1 MRNSRIRA
9 ALAAT
14 MLWVASAAQAS
25 NLPSTALPLETE
37 VTETSRVQVLNF
49 YASYN
54 VQMAKEYAEAG
65 QIGFAKLHLERA
77 RWLRPFDIEI
87 QRGLKIINWHV
98 QHDRMERFPDA
109 RLTQGEPR
117 TLWTWRLFNSVPT
130 RIWAWTLLASVWI
143 SCGLLMLRRAMRKS
157 LRRDAVAIGA
167 ILSIVVAVCAM
178 IGWIG
183 CVITGSTLR
192 PAVVVGSRVMAWS
205 APDAMVTPQ
214 NNPDLYEGA
223 VVVVRTEDGDWAE
236 LQLSDAERVWTK
248 RDNIRQISAHRD
260 STLRVD

>member
-1 MRNSRIRA
+1 MKNSTIRA
-9 ALAAT
+9 AIAAT
-14 MLWVASAAQAS
+14 LMMASFQAHAS
-25 NLPSTALPLETE
+25 GATTTSLPPATE
-37 VTETSRVQVLNF
+37 VTATSRVPVLNF

-54 VQMAKEYAEAG
+54 VQKAKEYAEAG

-77 RWLRPFDIEI
+77 RWVRPFDIEI
-87 QRGLKIINWHV
+87 QRGLKMVNWHV
-98 QHDRMERFPDA
+98 QHDRMERFTDS

-117 TLWTWRLFNSVPT
+117 SLWTWRLFNSVPT

-183 CVITGSTLR
+183 CVITGTTMR
-192 PAVVVGSRVMAWS
+192 PAVVVGSRVMAWA

-223 VVVVRTEDGDWAE
+223 VVIVRTEDGDWVE
-236 LQLSDAERVWTK
+236 LQLSDSERVWTK